1 MVRAQLF
8 LAALALAAA
17 LPPAAAQD
25 PEAAYASF
33 HRALVGGNL
42 EGVLQNSPDAHRSQ
56 MAGLSPE
63 QKAGWLQSMAA
74 RVPPSYTLRAKNVN
88 PDGQGA
94 QLYVSGPG
102 KSLVG
107 GKPETLYGIAQMVQ
121 QRGEWKVASI
131 EWNNQDMGIPEQ
143 ARPKAAGPYAPGA
156 PAKPDAQPAPQAAPA
171 AAPTSTAAQK
181 AARSTPVVGSM
192 DSAPERKL
200 GTQKPPCVYKPV
212 MTAEDLENCR

>member
-1 MVRAQLF
+1 MLRTPLV
-8 LAALALAAA
+8 LAALALTLAAA

-25 PEAAYASF
+25 PESAYAKF

-56 MAGLSPE
+56 MAGLSPD

-74 RVPPSYTLRAKNVN
+74 RVPGTYTLRAKSVN

-94 QLYVSGPG
+94 SLYLSGPG
-102 KSLVG
+102 KVLVG
-107 GKPETLYGIAQMVQ
+107 GKPETLYGTAQMVQ
-121 QRGEWKVASI
+121 QRGEWKVAGI
-131 EWNNQDMGIPEQ
+131 EWSNMDMGIPEQ
-143 ARPKAAGPYAPGA
+143 AKPYAPGA
-156 PAKPDAQPAPQAAPA
+156 PAAEQAAPA
-171 AAPTSTAAQK
+171 AKSAPPSAAAQK
-181 AARSTPVVGSM
+181 AARAAPVVGSM

-212 MTAEDLENCR
+212 MTQEDLDNCR